1 MSASP
6 KNADTSG
13 HLLRSSTQI
22 SRVLEALV
30 ARREVVTADLPGNQD
45 HFTAHLIS
53 ADPSGQF
60 IIITTTADESANV
73 ALLAR
78 ARVTL
83 VSEPGNWHIEFVA
96 VEPCEVMHDGTP
108 AIRLRYP
115 EILTV
120 EQRRQNARHDVLP
133 TVPLRC
139 VADAGGITPFD
150 AQIKDISVGGI
161 SVLHYPSDIMLEPG
175 TVLVGSRIEIPG
187 ADPVTIDLEVRYS
200 EVMLLPDGSRARCSG
215 FRFVNA
221 CDDVRKLVDARAFEE
236 KIAV

>member
-1 MSASP
+1 MSAIP

-13 HLLRSSTQI
+13 QLLRSSSQI
-22 SRVLEALV
+22 ARVLEALA
-30 ARREVVTADLPGNQD
+30 ARRELVTAELPGGQ
-45 HFTAHLIS
+45 FTAHIVR

-60 IIITTTADESANV
+60 IIVITTTANESANA

-78 ARVTL
+78 ARVTFI
-83 VSEPGNWHIEFVA
+83 SEPGDWHIEFVA
-96 VEPCEVMHDGTP
+96 VEPREAMHDGAP

-115 EILTV
+115 EILTIQ
-120 EQRRQNARHDVLP
+120 QRRQNERYDVPP

-150 AQIKDISVGGI
+150 AQIKDISFGGI
-161 SVLHYPSDIMLEPG
+161 SVLLYPSDIMLEPG

-187 ADPVTIDLEVRYS
+187 ADSVTIDLEVRYS
-200 EVMLLPDGSRARCSG
+200 EAVTLPDGSHARCSG

-221 CDDVRKLVDARAFEE
+221 RDDVKRIMDAVD
-236 KIAV
+236 KH